1 MQADILDL
9 TLLDRKF
16 DIIESAGVL
25 HHMDDPMAGWKVLTD
40 CLNTGGLMQ
49 IGLYSELARKHIVQ
63 IRDEI
68 EQSNIGSSHDVMKL
82 FRNKISSSKEEQHK
96 TVVSSFD
103 FYSMSA
109 LRDLLFHIQEH
120 RFTIPQIAVSLTQLG
135 LVFCGFENREVVQNF
150 KLENSTETALYDLD
164 TWDTYEK
171 EHPSVF
177 AKMYQFCCQKE
188 GRKTL

>member
-1 MQADILDL
+1 
-9 TLLDRKF
+9 
-16 DIIESAGVL
+16 
-25 HHMDDPMAGWKVLTD
+25 
-40 CLNTGGLMQ
+40 MQ